1 MDKERENI
9 QDYSYYE
16 SLKTQMENYLNS
28 LKEKVNQKF

>member
-9 QDYSYYE
+9 QDYSLFE
-16 SLKTQMENYLNS
+16 SLKTKMDNYLNS